1 MSAAVSAN
9 IERQFRALTLRIP
22 DTLLLF
28 RFGNEFRAYH
38 GHAETIRS
46 VLTGHPGAGVL
57 TIARGTVES
66 AIADLVAAGH
76 RVAICERVGRSP
88 HPFPTTSPRWRHES
102 T

>member
-1 MSAAVSAN
+1 MIDAESAN
-9 IERQFRALTLRIP
+9 FDRQFRALTLRIP

-38 GHAETIRS
+38 EHAETIRS
-46 VLTGHPGAGVL
+46 VLTGHPGASVL

-76 RVAICERVGRSP
+76 RVAICERVGPIPPSVP
-88 HPFPTTSPRWRHES
+88 AYVAEVAP
-102 T
+102 

>member
-1 MSAAVSAN
+1 MIDAESAT

-28 RFGNEFRAYH
+28 RVGNKFRAYH
-38 GHAETIRS
+38 EHAETIRS

-57 TIARGTVES
+57 TLARSTVES

-76 RVAICERVGRSP
+76 RVAICERVGPIPPSVP
-88 HPFPTTSPRWRHES
+88 AYVAEVAS
-102 T
+102 